1 MPGVS
6 QNLSDHAITVAFA
19 YFARVGR
26 PRTGYDVA
34 VTLLDAVL
42 EADYGLPPR

>member
-1 MPGVS
+1 MQLQSRSHSSPEW
-6 QNLSDHAITVAFA
+6 AA
-19 YFARVGR
+19 

-42 EADYGLPPR
+42 EADHGWPPR